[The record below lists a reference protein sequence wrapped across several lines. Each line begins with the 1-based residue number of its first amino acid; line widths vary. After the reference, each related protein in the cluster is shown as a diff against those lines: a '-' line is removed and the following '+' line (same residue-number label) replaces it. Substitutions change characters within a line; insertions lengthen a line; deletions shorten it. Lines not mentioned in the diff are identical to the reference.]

1 MQAFQCILE
10 QLTLPTT
17 TNVSSSKMQLN
28 ACGNSAS
35 ISFTD
40 SLVGDYVSNLHFPST
55 VIATKLKVKE
65 LAGIKV
71 NNE

>member
-1 MQAFQCILE
+1 
-10 QLTLPTT
+10 
-17 TNVSSSKMQLN
+17 MQLN

-65 LAGIKV
+65 LAAIKV